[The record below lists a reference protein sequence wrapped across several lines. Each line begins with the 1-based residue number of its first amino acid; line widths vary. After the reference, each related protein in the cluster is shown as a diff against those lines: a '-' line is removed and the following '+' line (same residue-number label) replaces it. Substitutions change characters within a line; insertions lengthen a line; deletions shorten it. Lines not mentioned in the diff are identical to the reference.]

1 MTIDTLAP
9 QAEIDRRQIVVARL
23 TEIRAAI
30 AACGVDAHRAEHLR
44 LGQEYDALLKSRP
57 IRAWRDLPRS
67 HPDNVRAD
75 ELNAAR
81 QAAFTAMNVAVAAV
95 QPLREKEVT
104 LSQWLEG
111 ESIMTFD
118 HLLERTTV

>member
-1 MTIDTLAP
+1 MTHTQAP
-9 QAEIDRRQIVVARL
+9 QAEIDRRAIIVARL

-75 ELNAAR
+75 ELNAAW
-81 QAAFTAMNVAVAAV
+81 QAALTAMNVAVAAV
-95 QPLREKEVT
+95 WPLREKEAAVVR
-104 LSQWLEG
+104 WLEG
-111 ESIMTFD
+111 ESVMTLD

>member
-1 MTIDTLAP
+1 MTDTLAP
-9 QAEIDRRQIVVARL
+9 QSEIDRRAIVIARL
-23 TEIRAAI
+23 TEIRATI
-30 AACGVDAHRAEHLR
+30 AACGVEMHRTDHVR
-44 LGQEYDALLKSRP
+44 LGQEYDALLATRP

-75 ELNAAR
+75 ELNVAR
-81 QAAFTAMNVAVAAV
+81 QAALTAMNVAVAAV

-104 LSQWLEG
+104 VISWLEG
-111 ESIMTFD
+111 ESVMTFD